1 MQKKKTGQKV
11 AKNGQKVALKWIKTL
26 LLINKTV
33 HIENNRTKDIPQLMM
48 QNMQIHSDTNS
59 ASKFGILLC
68 TRDIDKTFFFF
79 IYDEVWKLS
88 L

>member
-33 HIENNRTKDIPQLMM
+33 HIENNKQTKDIPQLMV

-68 TRDIDKTFFFF
+68 TRDIDKTFFF
-79 IYDEVWKLS
+79 YL
-88 L
+88 